1 MGKEI
6 YDWALA
12 NYDEG
17 GHWIVET
24 MEIEEIEAEF
34 ESLEQAQQYCKDRQE
49 REDEVN
55 AAMKYYGGGSYGT
68 YDK

>member
-1 MGKEI
+1 MEDNYTNEKERTMGKEI

-24 MEIEEIEAEF
+24 MEIEEIEEEF
-34 ESLEQAQQYCKDRQE
+34 KSLKEAKEYCKIIQDRQE
-49 REDEVN
+49 ECR
-55 AAMKYYGGGSYGT
+55 GW
-68 YDK
+68 

>member
-1 MGKEI
+1 
-6 YDWALA
+6 
-12 NYDEG
+12 
-17 GHWIVET
+17 
-24 MEIEEIEAEF
+24 MEIEEIEEEF
-34 ESLEQAQQYCKDRQE
+34 KSLEEAQKYCKDRQE

>member
-12 NYDEG
+12 NYDAG

-24 MEIEEIEAEF
+24 MEIEEIEEEF
-34 ESLEQAQQYCKDRQE
+34 KSLEEAQEYCKVIQDRQE
-49 REDEVN
+49 ECQ
-55 AAMKYYGGGSYGT
+55 GW
-68 YDK
+68 